1 MINNRLM
8 KILLAQ
14 VITEKTT
21 VLTDASN
28 QYAFKVLATST
39 KPEIKQA
46 VEKLFEVSVTSVRV
60 TNVKPRVVRTRQVK
74 GKQKGWKKA
83 YVSLASGHRINLSE
97 TAA

>member
-14 VITEKTT
+14 VVTEKTT

-60 TNVKPRVVRTRQVK
+60 TNVKPKEVRTRQVK

-83 YVSLASGHRINLSE
+83 YVSLANGHRINLSE